1 MKRYIVLALVAVML
15 LGLCACGNKQ
25 EPAQSTTFMAGFGR
39 VKITP
44 DSSVPLAGYGNTTQ
58 RMSEGSLNFIYTS
71 CIAVTDANGESIL
84 MYTNDHVCTSELT
97 LEDLRSAISEAT
109 GVPANR
115 IMISATHTHSGPDVR
130 EVITAQHPYY
140 TFFKNAMVEA
150 GTQAMNDRSAAVM
163 YSGSTTVDGLN
174 FVRHYKM
181 SNGKIAGDN
190 FGDKQNATPVESVH
204 KADNEVQILRFVR
217 SAEDKKDIVMMNF
230 QAHPKLAS
238 TASTAYGQQN
248 RKLLSSDFVGATTEY
263 VEKTADVWCAY
274 YQGAAGNLNPLD
286 SYIPSNNT
294 AAQKSIYDYG
304 KVLGGAVVEAL
315 PTLTETTATPTVKSK
330 QLQFEGQTPNGT
342 VRPMEID
349 AFCIGDVGFV
359 TVPFEM
365 FDNTG
370 KDIKGASPFE
380 TTIVITYAN
389 GRSGYL
395 PSQEVWEYGAYEL
408 TICYYKQGTAE
419 EVVQQLLSML
429 NDLKG

>member
-1 MKRYIVLALVAVML
+1 MKKIFGVILMSIML
-15 LGLCACGNKQ
+15 LGLCACEKPQ
-25 EPAQSTTFMAGFGR
+25 KPAQNATFMAGFGR
-39 VKITP
+39 AKITP
-44 DSSVPLAGYGNTTQ
+44 DYSVPLAGYGNTTQ
-58 RMSEGSLNFIYTS
+58 RMSEGSLTFIYTS
-71 CIAVTDANGESIL
+71 CIAVTDANGQSIL

-97 LEDLRSAISEAT
+97 LDDLRSAISEAT
-109 GVPANR
+109 GVPGNR

-163 YSGSTTVDGLN
+163 YSGSTTVEGLN

-181 SNGKIAGDN
+181 SDGKIAGDN
-190 FGDKQNATPVESVH
+190 FGDMQNATPVESVH
-204 KADNEVQILRFVR
+204 KADNEVQIIRFAR

-238 TASTAYGQQN
+238 TASTAYGRQN
-248 RKLLSSDFVGATTEY
+248 RKQLTSDFVGPTTEY

-286 SYIPSNNT
+286 SYISRNNT
-294 AAQKSIYDYG
+294 TAQKSIFDYG
-304 KVLGGAVVEAL
+304 KVLGGAVVDAL
-315 PTLTETTATPTVKSK
+315 PTLTEATVTPTIKSK
-330 QLQFEGQTPNGT
+330 QLQFEGKTPNGS

-359 TVPFEM
+359 TAPFEM

-370 KDIKGASPFE
+370 MDIKAASPFE
-380 TTIVITYAN
+380 TTIIMTYAN

-395 PSQEVWEYGAYEL
+395 PSEEVWDYGAYEL
-408 TICYYKQGTAE
+408 TICYYKRGTAE
-419 EVVQQLLSML
+419 DVAQELVSML
-429 NDLKG
+429 KSLKG